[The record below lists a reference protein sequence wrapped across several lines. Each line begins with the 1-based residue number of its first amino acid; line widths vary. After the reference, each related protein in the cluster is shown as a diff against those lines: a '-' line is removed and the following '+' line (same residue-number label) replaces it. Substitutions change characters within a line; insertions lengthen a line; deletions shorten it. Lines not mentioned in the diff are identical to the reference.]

1 MNNDNCVHLNKE
13 GSFYSVYNNDAFV
26 ISYIMNYK
34 LVNIDNI
41 NVKTGFPTYLLD
53 KVLTKLKK
61 YHISYLVSDTNE
73 FNDYGKYNN
82 YQKCFEIDPTHT
94 GVCFQLFLRCI
105 QNKNYKGTFEI
116 LFEDENEKQTF
127 EIDKNINQNAEI
139 VTKVINNDIGSTI
152 TLKSG
157 IKFKIIS
164 KNIY

>member
-82 YQKCFEIDPTHT
+82 YKKFLHT
-94 GVCFQLFLRCI
+94 DLMVESNLI
-105 QNKNYKGTFEI
+105 NNQNKNYKGTFEI